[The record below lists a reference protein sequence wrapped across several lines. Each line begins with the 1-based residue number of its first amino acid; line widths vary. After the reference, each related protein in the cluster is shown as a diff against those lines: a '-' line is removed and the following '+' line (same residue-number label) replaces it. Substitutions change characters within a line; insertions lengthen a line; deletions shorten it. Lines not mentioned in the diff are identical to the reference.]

1 MNDHSWYVQQLANY
15 TWQKTKGEATK
26 NNILDALQELIYA
39 NSPLYQRE
47 IEILSKKQV
56 NLLKAIA
63 QNEERLSSA
72 ETMRKYDLGTSA
84 SVVKNRKILEHGD
97 IIHEQDGTFEFLDP
111 AFEIW
116 FKKVFFG
123 KEIF

>member
-15 TWQKTKGEATK
+15 TWQKTSNEVTEQHIQEA
-26 NNILDALQELIYA
+26 LRELIYA

-63 QNEERLSSA
+63 QKEERLSAA
-72 ETMRKYDLGTSA
+72 ETMQKYDLGTSA
-84 SVVKNRKILEHGD
+84 SVVKNRKILEQGD
-97 IIHEQDGTFEFLDP
+97 IIHSQDDNYEFLDP
-111 AFEIW
+111 AFELW

-123 KEIF
+123 ISI